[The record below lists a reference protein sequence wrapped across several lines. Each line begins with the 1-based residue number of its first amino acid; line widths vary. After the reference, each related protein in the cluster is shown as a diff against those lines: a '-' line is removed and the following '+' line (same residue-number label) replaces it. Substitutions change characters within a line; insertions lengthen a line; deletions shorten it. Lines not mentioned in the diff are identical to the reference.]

1 MNKTQ
6 KLLLSAV
13 MIIGTLLM
21 IVLSVR
27 YLDDRRSLSALKED
41 LNASKAAWQQTN
53 EEKLEVQR
61 ELKAAKNNLRE
72 AELTIS
78 ESEERAKELE
88 EEIAALEE
96 EVEELRKKVTP

>member
-1 MNKTQ
+1 MIKTQ

-13 MIIGTLLM
+13 MVFGTVLM
-21 IVLSVR
+21 VVLFLQYHSAR
-27 YLDDRRSLSALKED
+27 GNLSALKKD
-41 LNASKAAWQQTN
+41 LIASTETWKQIN
-53 EEKLEVQR
+53 EEKLDVQR

-88 EEIAALEE
+88 EEIAGLET
-96 EVEELRKKVTP
+96 EVEALRARQNP

>member
-1 MNKTQ
+1 MNRTQ

-13 MIIGTLLM
+13 MVFGAVLMVVLFLQYKSARRDLSTLKM
-21 IVLSVR
+21 
-27 YLDDRRSLSALKED
+27 D
-41 LNASKAAWQQTN
+41 LTASTDAWKQIN
-53 EEKLEVQR
+53 EEKLDVQR

-88 EEIAALEE
+88 EEIAGLEAK
-96 EVEELRKKVTP
+96 VETLRTKD